1 MCHLNRAL
9 GSIGGAA
16 AAVADVNLTEL
27 YNGDLIR
34 GAVPL
39 RFQVRTEQEKQQ
51 HALTLV
57 SYSEVFY
64 SEIHFSE
71 DLWSVD
77 FYSEIVFAE
86 VFYSEIL
93 FSEDFYSE
101 IVLSKYLYSEI
112 IFSEDF

>member
-51 HALTLV
+51 HAFTLV

-77 FYSEIVFAE
+77 FLKLFLLKYF
-86 VFYSEIL
+86 IL
-93 FSEDFYSE
+93 KFFFLKTF
-101 IVLSKYLYSEI
+101 ILK
-112 IFSEDF
+112 